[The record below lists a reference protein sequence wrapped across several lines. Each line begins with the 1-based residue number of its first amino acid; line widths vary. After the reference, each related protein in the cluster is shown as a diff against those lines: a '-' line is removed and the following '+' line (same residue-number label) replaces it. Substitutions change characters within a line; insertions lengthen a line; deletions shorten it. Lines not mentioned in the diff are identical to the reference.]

1 MIQTTRFDSANDRSG
16 RSSLGLEHGESGE
29 LAEKGPSAMVRAF
42 ERLVASQPGLCLGA
56 ALSVGILFGWWMKR
70 R

>member
-1 MIQTTRFDSANDRSG
+1 MIQMTHSDSANDRSG
-16 RSSLGLEHGESGE
+16 RSSLGLESGE